1 MSKETV
7 DVIVDGGKASAGPAM
22 GQAFGPLGVDMQA
35 ILAEINKKT
44 EGMQGM
50 KVPVKVTVDTDTK
63 EFDLEVGTP
72 PVSELI
78 KKELNLDKGSGYPHL
93 DKKGNLSIEQVIKIA
108 NVKKESLLVNNL
120 KSAVKTV
127 AGSCV
132 PLGVLVEG
140 KGPKEACK
148 EIDEGKFDNEINSEA
163 TETSE
168 EKKKVLS
175 DQLKTV
181 QAQLEAERTRVMKA
195 AEEKKE
201 EEAKEEGE
209 KAEEKPEEKKD
220 TKAPAKKK

>member
-63 EFDLEVGTP
+63 EFELEVGTP
-72 PVSELI
+72 PVSGLI

-108 NVKKESLLVNNL
+108 KVKKDSLLVNNL

-127 AGSCV
+127 VGSCV

-140 KGPKEACK
+140 KIPLEAGKDIDSGKYDK
-148 EIDEGKFDNEINSEA
+148 EIESES
-163 TETSE
+163 TETSD
-168 EKKKVLS
+168 EKRKILD

-181 QAQLEAERTRVMKA
+181 RAQLDEEREKVMKA

-201 EEAKEEGE
+201 EEAKEGE
-209 KAEEKPEEKKD
+209 KAEETPDEKKENN
-220 TKAPAKKK
+220 KEPAKKK